1 MLSDKVSL
9 SPLNYSKNLFTNKPD
24 VYLCVLGDRLP
35 ISKSSLFLREVRL
48 NHYRAIS
55 NSLFGTQNEIFYGE
69 SFHFLSGIYCREC
82 IVYTLHLIT
91 VKYAANLCIL
101 TPSHACKWAYNK
113 MDQSQ
118 EIYTCILAI
127 NILLGRSIFRFTSRN
142 TLKGLISC
150 WYLLLFF

>member
-48 NHYRAIS
+48 HHYRAIS
-55 NSLFGTQNEIFYGE
+55 NSLFSTQNEIFYGKAFISCLE
-69 SFHFLSGIYCREC
+69 YIA
-82 IVYTLHLIT
+82 YTLHLIT
-91 VKYAANLCIL
+91 VKWAANLCIL

-127 NILLGRSIFRFTSRN
+127 NILLGRSISPFTSRY

-150 WYLLLFF
+150 WY